1 MNSDKL
7 LDFYLLVRMFVLLY
21 GALVVGY
28 EIEDISN
35 LNFDLFVALKLVIGI
50 LMIVLAV
57 TPRLAQMMFRQNKSK
72 IKSAGN

>member
-1 MNSDKL
+1 LNSDKL

-72 IKSAGN
+72 I

>member
-72 IKSAGN
+72 I

>member
-21 GALVVGY
+21 GALVVVY

-72 IKSAGN
+72 I